1 MAEIAN
7 PAEIGRYNRGGHGC
21 LARGKQ
27 RGAAE
32 VAESCALCFV
42 ISKNLPYYGS
52 KIVAEYH
59 TGPNFLDSQLF

>member
-59 TGPNFLDSQLF
+59 PGPNFLDSQLF